1 MASNGQGK
9 KNLKY
14 LTVVL
19 PGWMTNQDTR
29 VKIAQESVNLN
40 KDPRR
45 SGMTRFYRL

>member
-1 MASNGQGK
+1 MASNDQGK

-19 PGWMTNQDTR
+19 PGWMTNQDTC

-40 KDPRR
+40 KDL
-45 SGMTRFYRL
+45 TRT